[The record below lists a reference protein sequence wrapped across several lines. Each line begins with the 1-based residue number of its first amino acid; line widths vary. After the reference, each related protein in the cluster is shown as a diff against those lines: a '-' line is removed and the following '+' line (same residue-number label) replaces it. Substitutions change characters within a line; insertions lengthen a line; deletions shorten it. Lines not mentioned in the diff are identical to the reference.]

1 MKHSFAW
8 LPLAASLVA
17 LPAWGQDYRLAFS
30 QNDRLEVFIDGKTAD
45 NWCSPSPVLRL
56 ASQVTPVAATI
67 EGIVPKLGALMAAQ
81 CAQAE
86 QFQWTAVD
94 PQGKEF
100 AKGVARKSDQWIV
113 KVEPP
118 VAAADLDQ
126 TAAAE
131 VKAAPEPQPLINS
144 DPQVAAAPEPAPPS
158 PAQPE
163 PAATAPAQAPAAPL
177 PVAEVEKTQVAK
189 ETAPPEPAAAA
200 APAPAPEPVAP
211 AAQAQP
217 EPAKAPVVASTP
229 VSQSVTIQGWSAE
242 KSARALDLAQA
253 LTTLKD
259 QNGCAIRTVVEMD
272 GNADYALQSEGRLSC
287 NANGM
292 LDGQGNLSLLRG
304 DGKVLASTGT
314 VYVKNGTPMQGDALL
329 PEPIAFNGKDE
340 FWYLLGNDSQTQ
352 SVVLA
357 MIKASTYSGV
367 GVMRNNDARLV
378 VIHGQEST
386 FRNVNQIRPVIDNA
400 LTLFSAAKIS
410 GNGHVLVK
418 VWDNFEDGVLLE
430 TKEFGWDEADRKAK
444 AQMYSHRLYEISANR
459 SNWGRDAGTWRYNPG
474 NANNY
479 VYARAEEAER
489 EARRKLME
497 QARQEESRL
506 RDYESIEQRIAQEGP
521 AKYLRQS
528 FRDVD
533 YQLFGD
539 NNGYRRLVQAGANGE
554 RYASFTRIV
563 QVSGSDGRDAKADWP
578 YDLRLVG
585 QAELKKGWYMVTG
598 KLRLD
603 SERED
608 EDGLPLSL
616 VSLDGPQAIQS
627 CSADGCADL
636 AKDALSLYRL
646 SLGQPDWTPEQAK
659 AIIEQARKG
668 GN

>member
-45 NWCSPSPVLRL
+45 NWCSSSPVLRL

-67 EGIVPKLGALMAAQ
+67 EGIVPKLGALMSAQ

-86 QFQWTAVD
+86 QFQWTAFD

-100 AKGVARKSDQWIV
+100 ANGVARKADQWIA
-113 KVEPP
+113 KVEPL
-118 VAAADLDQ
+118 VTAADLDQ
-126 TAAAE
+126 TAP
-131 VKAAPEPQPLINS
+131 APIETASAPQ
-144 DPQVAAAPEPAPPS
+144 AAAVPE
-158 PAQPE
+158 
-163 PAATAPAQAPAAPL
+163 
-177 PVAEVEKTQVAK
+177 
-189 ETAPPEPAAAA
+189 A
-200 APAPAPEPVAP
+200 APAPAPAPVQPEPVATAPVQVPAVAQPTVEVEKPEAVKEVATPEPVAAAAPVPAP
-211 AAQAQP
+211 AAPAVQAQQ
-217 EPAKAPVVASTP
+217 EPPKAPTAAPAP
-229 VSQSVTIQGWSAE
+229 VSQTVTIQGWSAD
-242 KSARALDLAQA
+242 KSARALNLDQI

-259 QNGCAIRTVVEMD
+259 QNGCAIRTVVEME
-272 GNADYALQSEGRLSC
+272 GHADYALQSEGRLSC

-314 VYVKNGTPMQGDALL
+314 IYVKNGLPMQGDAIL
-329 PEPIAFNGKDE
+329 PEPMAFNGKDE
-340 FWYLLGNDSQTQ
+340 FWYLLGNDPQTQ

-357 MIKASTYSGV
+357 MVKASTYSGI

-400 LTLFSAAKIS
+400 LTLYSAAKIS
-410 GNGHVLVK
+410 SNGHVLVK
-418 VWDNFEDGVLLE
+418 VWDNFEEGVLLE
-430 TKEFGWDEADRKAK
+430 TKEFGWDEANRQAK
-444 AQMYSHRLYEISANR
+444 AQMYAHRLYEISANR
-459 SNWGRDAGTWRYNPG
+459 SNWGREAGTWRYNPG

-506 RDYESIEQRIAQEGP
+506 RDYESIEQRIAQDGP

-539 NNGYRRLVQAGANGE
+539 NSGYRRLVQAGANGE
-554 RYASFTRIV
+554 RYTSFTRIV
-563 QVSGSDGRDAKADWP
+563 RVTGSEGRDAKADWP
-578 YDLRLVG
+578 YDLRLIG

-603 SERED
+603 SERDD

-616 VSLDGPQAIQS
+616 VSLDGPQAVQS
-627 CSADGCADL
+627 CTDDGCADL

-646 SLGQPDWTPEQAK
+646 RLGQPNWTPEQAK

>member
-45 NWCSPSPVLRL
+45 NWCSSSPVLRL

-67 EGIVPKLGALMAAQ
+67 EGIVPKLGALMSAQ

-86 QFQWTAVD
+86 QFQWTAFD

-100 AKGVARKSDQWIV
+100 ANGVARKADQWIA
-113 KVEPP
+113 KVEPL
-118 VAAADLDQ
+118 VTAADLDQ
-126 TAAAE
+126 TAP
-131 VKAAPEPQPLINS
+131 APIETASAPQ
-144 DPQVAAAPEPAPPS
+144 AAAVPE
-158 PAQPE
+158 
-163 PAATAPAQAPAAPL
+163 
-177 PVAEVEKTQVAK
+177 
-189 ETAPPEPAAAA
+189 A
-200 APAPAPEPVAP
+200 APAPAPVQPEPVATAPVQVPAVAQPTVEVEKPEAVKEVATPEPVAAAAPVPAP
-211 AAQAQP
+211 AAPAVQAQQ
-217 EPAKAPVVASTP
+217 EPPKAPTAAPAP
-229 VSQSVTIQGWSAE
+229 VSQTVTIQGWSAD
-242 KSARALDLAQA
+242 KSARALNLDQT

-259 QNGCAIRTVVEMD
+259 QNGCAIRTVVEME
-272 GNADYALQSEGRLSC
+272 GHADYALQSEGRLSC

-314 VYVKNGTPMQGDALL
+314 IYVKNGLPMQGDAIL
-329 PEPIAFNGKDE
+329 PEPMAFNGKDE
-340 FWYLLGNDSQTQ
+340 FWYLLGNDPQTQ

-357 MIKASTYSGV
+357 MVKASTYSGI

-400 LTLFSAAKIS
+400 LTLYSAAKIS

-418 VWDNFEDGVLLE
+418 VWDNFEEGVLLE
-430 TKEFGWDEADRKAK
+430 TKEFGWDEANRQAK
-444 AQMYSHRLYEISANR
+444 AQMYAHRLYEISANR

-539 NNGYRRLVQAGANGE
+539 NSGYRRLVQAGANGE
-554 RYASFTRIV
+554 RYTSFTRIV
-563 QVSGSDGRDAKADWP
+563 RVTGSDGRDAKADWP
-578 YDLRLVG
+578 YDLRLIG

-603 SERED
+603 SERDD

-616 VSLDGPQAIQS
+616 VSLDGPQAVQS
-627 CSADGCADL
+627 CTDDGCADL

-646 SLGQPDWTPEQAK
+646 RLGQPDWTPEQAK